1 MGLIFYDLEK
11 LSTKAT
17 SWRLQKKN
25 QTNSDLCGKEGY
37 FFVPYHIWNCY
48 KQLLFCLLFF
58 KANLNFSL
66 FFHRTISFIFCF
78 MNSSYFR
85 TYINKGSIQD
95 IQDTSCL
102 SKFKFSLFC
111 LLLESVFS
119 TCFPFQNVHMICI
132 NCPCCGKES
141 HGAKISGVCTQ
152 SQLRTSKPHLFW

>member
-1 MGLIFYDLEK
+1 MICVGRRDICL
-11 LSTKAT
+11 
-17 SWRLQKKN
+17 
-25 QTNSDLCGKEGY
+25 
-37 FFVPYHIWNCY
+37 YHITSEIVINNYCFVWSTL
-48 KQLLFCLLFF
+48 KQTWIFLLFF
-58 KANLNFSL
+58 N
-66 FFHRTISFIFCF
+66 RTVSFIFCF

-95 IQDTSCL
+95 ILDTSCL

-111 LLLESVFS
+111 LLLDSVFS

-141 HGAKISGVCTQ
+141 HGANISGVCTQ